1 MDRKEKDRV
10 DHTSKL
16 MYSDN
21 IMHIYDYSTAG
32 GKNLIMEYV
41 DDLPDALRAEILDT
55 RQLIREKGSAAFQL
69 LETRQLYKKIWEIKI
84 SQERIMYVIK
94 DQESVY
100 FLHICKKQKGK
111 AEKQELEKAKKRAR
125 AAGLL

>member
-1 MDRKEKDRV
+1 MDRKETGRADY
-10 DHTSKL
+10 TSKL

-21 IMHIYDYSTAG
+21 TMHIYDYSTAG

-100 FLHICKKQKGK
+100 FLHICKK
-111 AEKQELEKAKKRAR
+111 
-125 AAGLL
+125 